1 MGDSSSDKENL
12 TRITLDLPFK
22 LAVKLEEA
30 RVRMG
35 LRSKGATVINLLE
48 LLLSDEDGNH

>member
-1 MGDSSSDKENL
+1 MGDSSSDEENL
-12 TRITLDLPFK
+12 TRITLDLPFN